1 MNQEA
6 RKPELRLYGTVVAHT
21 LNNIV
26 ALAKQVYDENRED
39 YQSNI
44 NTDTYR
50 NIDRIDTNISGIEDN
65 IDSIE
70 NNIDDVKNNIDNIEA
85 NIDTIEDNIDSI
97 ETDISTVN
105 TNIDTIEGR
114 IDVAEGNISTINT
127 NISNIESNIDDIE
140 SNIETL
146 DHDTQELLLQEATAR
161 LEADEE
167 LQEAIDLLNANS
179 STQGSVQYWIKQAID
194 AVVADAPEAFDTL
207 KEIAD
212 WIAQDQHGTAA
223 LINRVA
229 ANEEAIA
236 AINTAIIQL
245 ETTLSQ
251 TDERLSDAISTA
263 NSEIDQLQTS
273 LSEIDQRLTSA
284 VQTANSE
291 INQLQS
297 DVTADVQDLQTFKT
311 TVAQNEQTLTTE
323 INNAKQS
330 INSTQADLNQFKT
343 DIRTEVES
351 DISTAVSDSIAREQE
366 IWTDVARVDGRV
378 TTVSNKVTEVDN
390 TVKGITDANGNIKYT
405 EALQSVIDTGISNN
419 TAFNNISS
427 RWAVL
432 DENQQVLEWMAAGFK
447 SQASPSTSFASVYAT
462 GKQETSDAISALN
475 TTIAGLGNT
484 YVAKANLS
492 TEVNTIVKEG
502 LNVDS
507 YSEVALQ
514 SDVNSAE
521 SRMSS
526 KYDTLSG
533 TVGTLSSNVASISTK
548 ANSNEAK
555 ISAITTTD
563 GSGTLF
569 LNESKVDSAMY
580 NLLANTTSSAYS
592 GVSGIADTKIAAL
605 DVTSK
610 INGAVSSL
618 REEVS
623 TDYVAK
629 ADLSTEVESA
639 IKTGLNIQSYSEIA
653 LDSDV
658 SSAEARMA
666 SQYSTLDTNVRGIS
680 TTLAGVSTKADANE
694 AKVNAITTTDSSS
707 TTVLSQSALNS
718 AMLLLLGQGGSQ
730 TKTTIQSLAYEEAG
744 SYFATVDISTIVH
757 NAVEDEISQA
767 GVASKS
773 YVDDKVSTAETTIY
787 GYLKDG
793 YGNIISSASIQ
804 NKANANEAKINAI
817 TTTDSS
823 STTVLS
829 QSALNSAMILLLGG
843 VGDNTKTRIE
853 SLAYDKAGDYFA
865 TIDIQTIAHNAVEDE
880 IAQGGIASQSY
891 VQGQVSSAETT
902 IYSYLKDSNDNIISS
917 ASIQNTANAN
927 AAKLDA
933 LVTWSGNTPTGYKY
947 TSGLVTETT
956 YNTQYAG
963 LVSSISTLDGAVVK
977 KASVIASINNTTE
990 ESTVKINADK
1000 IKIGDISI
1008 TGSQI
1013 SDIGQVIA
1021 NEVNVSYLNSMLRS
1035 ELDVRNWKSIELAE
1049 ASLSVVSSKG
1059 QGAFGAT
1066 RYYTKILDGTVY
1078 GYKYTV
1084 SGSGTGTNKLDKWS
1098 LDRDGNLD
1106 LAGNIRFTDGTNLY
1120 DGSIFYS
1127 PDDGQHFN
1135 PGLNISSDTGVII
1148 SSDTGVIINGIPFE
1162 RVMYV
1167 PEEYSAPT
1175 IVDGIIDL
1183 LERNSDE
1190 TLKNKIADITLTAEQ
1205 IADAPSIKFTWKDES
1220 KDQSIHV
1227 GTIAQY
1233 WQNILPEVVGKDRK
1247 DKLTLD
1253 YPTLATTSVIN
1264 LAKEVVQ
1271 LKARIAELESKLNS

>member
-1 MNQEA
+1 M
-6 RKPELRLYGTVVAHT
+6 KPGMRVYGAIVSRT

-26 ALAKQVYDENRED
+26 AYANQIYDESKD
-39 YQSNI
+39 KFQSEI
-44 NTDTYR
+44 N
-50 NIDRIDTNISGIEDN
+50 SGLQT
-65 IDSIE
+65 S
-70 NNIDDVKNNIDNIEA
+70 IDNIGTELNNKIA
-85 NIDTIEDNIDSI
+85 QE
-97 ETDISTVN
+97 
-105 TNIDTIEGR
+105 
-114 IDVAEGNISTINT
+114 
-127 NISNIESNIDDIE
+127 IDDR
-140 SNIETL
+140 L
-146 DHDTQELLLQEATAR
+146 DGDQVLQ
-161 LEADEE
+161 D
-167 LQEAIDLLNANS
+167 AIDLLNANS

-194 AVVADAPEAFDTL
+194 AVIADAPEAFDTL

-212 WIAQDQHGTAA
+212 WIAQDEHGTAA

-236 AINTAIIQL
+236 AINRAISEL

-251 TDERLSDAISTA
+251 TDRRLSDAISTA
-263 NSEIDQLQTS
+263 NSEIDQLQ
-273 LSEIDQRLTSA
+273 
-284 VQTANSE
+284 
-291 INQLQS
+291 S
-297 DVTADVQDLQTFKT
+297 DVAADVQDLQTFKT

-323 INNAKQS
+323 IINTKQS
-330 INSTQADLNQFKT
+330 INNTQADLNQFKT

-351 DISTAVSDSIAREQE
+351 DISTAVANSKAREQE

-378 TTVSNKVTEVDN
+378 TIVSNKVTEVDN

-419 TAFNNISS
+419 TAFNNISA

-447 SQASPSTSFASVYAT
+447 SQVNPSTSFASVYAT
-462 GKQETSDAISALN
+462 GKQETSDAISTLN

-502 LNVDS
+502 LNVNS

-526 KYDTLSG
+526 KYDTLNG

-580 NLLANTTSSAYS
+580 KLLANTSSSAYS

-610 INGAVSSL
+610 INGAISSL

-623 TDYVAK
+623 EDYVAK
-629 ADLSTEVESA
+629 ANLSTEVESA

-666 SQYSTLDTNVRGIS
+666 SQYSTLDTDVRGIS

-744 SYFATVDISTIVH
+744 SYFATIDISTIVH

-773 YVDDKVSTAETTIY
+773 YVQEQLT
-787 GYLKDG
+787 
-793 YGNIISSASIQ
+793 
-804 NKANANEAKINAI
+804 
-817 TTTDSS
+817 
-823 STTVLS
+823 
-829 QSALNSAMILLLGG
+829 
-843 VGDNTKTRIE
+843 
-853 SLAYDKAGDYFA
+853 
-865 TIDIQTIAHNAVEDE
+865 
-880 IAQGGIASQSY
+880 
-891 VQGQVSSAETT
+891 SAETT

-917 ASIQNTANAN
+917 SSIQNTANSN
-927 AAKLDA
+927 AAKLAA
-933 LVTWSGNTPTGYKY
+933 LATWNGNTPTGYIY

-963 LVSSISTLDGAVVK
+963 LLSSISTLDGAVVK
-977 KASVIASINNTTE
+977 KASVIASINDSTE
-990 ESTVKINADK
+990 SQVTISADK
-1000 IKIGDISI
+1000 INVGGITIASSQVTGIDSLVADAISTTSLNADNITAGTLLSERIALGTSEDGGLVTYLNNILDDKGNIFIGDHAFNYASVNGNGIIELQSRGPLSPQTGYSWDDVLTISAYDGINYETKSGTAFELRPTGNVTAKSFIKNGFDDSYVLLAGGGTKALSEI
-1008 TGSQI
+1008 TGS
-1013 SDIGQVIA
+1013 G
-1021 NEVNVSYLNSMLRS
+1021 
-1035 ELDVRNWKSIELAE
+1035 
-1049 ASLSVVSSKG
+1049 SSSG
-1059 QGAFGAT
+1059 
-1066 RYYTKILDGTVY
+1066 GTVTSVAT
-1078 GYKYTV
+1078 GTGLTGGTIT
-1084 SGSGTGTNKLDKWS
+1084 GSGTISIASDYINKINNGDTAYSWGCHS
-1098 LDRDGNLD
+1098 NYGYATQQWVGQQGYATQSWVQQQGYSTSSGSSGNYLPLSGGD
-1106 LAGNIRFTDGTNLY
+1106 LSGNVRIVKGDTVLTT
-1120 DGSIFYS
+1120 
-1127 PDDGQHFN
+1127 
-1135 PGLNISSDTGVII
+1135 ISS
-1148 SSDTGVIINGIPFE
+1148 
-1162 RVMYV
+1162 
-1167 PEEYSAPT
+1167 EY
-1175 IVDGIIDL
+1175 
-1183 LERNSDE
+1183 NSDE
-1190 TLKNKIADITLTAEQ
+1190 NASYFSITDIGNANKHYYTIGNFSDNDQLTVQGKLLAARDSTFDGRLNINDIRGNGGYGRIFVNGRGINIDCTDLVGSQLLYLNGGLEIDGITIMNDDLTVNGTCYATTYDNQSDIRTKNVVGNVELSLTSIAN
-1205 IADAPSIKFTWKDES
+1205 APLFKFTWKEG
-1220 KDQSIHV
+1220 KDTQTQHI
-1227 GTIAQY
+1227 GTSAQY
-1233 WQNILPEVVGKDRK
+1233 WQEVTPELVHTKDDEMGTLTMQYDILA
-1247 DKLTLD
+1247 LSSAIT
-1253 YPTLATTSVIN
+1253 
-1264 LAKEVVQ
+1264 LAKEVVE
-1271 LKARIAELESKLNS
+1271 LKSKIKELEKRS